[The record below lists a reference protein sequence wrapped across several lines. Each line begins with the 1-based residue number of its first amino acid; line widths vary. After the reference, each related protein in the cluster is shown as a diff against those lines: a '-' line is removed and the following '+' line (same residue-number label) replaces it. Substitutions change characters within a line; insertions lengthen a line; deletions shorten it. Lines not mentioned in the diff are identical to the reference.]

1 MIKRCI
7 DLVLACLGLLLVL
20 PLFPLIGLLI
30 KLDSRGPVLY
40 RCDRIGKD
48 GKLFQM
54 YKFRTMFETPLP
66 VGASVCPQD
75 DPRVT
80 PFGRLL
86 RRTKINELPQ
96 LLNIFKGEM
105 TFVGP
110 RPEAPDLAALYPEYA
125 RAIFTVTPGLV
136 GPNQIL
142 GRNEEEWYPPDV
154 DPQRYY
160 IEDILPKKLPLDLE
174 YVRHPSL
181 VKDVY
186 YLGLGLKE
194 TICKAISWKL
204 VLQNKSQLYLLGI
217 DALLSML
224 SFGLAHLV
232 RFGGIAHEMDLPTF
246 VGLLPVVVLIRLPC
260 FVYFGLY
267 RTLIRYLSSLDI
279 WNVLKAIITSS
290 VLCIVLTFLFAFYTF
305 PRSILLLDGVCL
317 FVLMTAVRLGLRLL
331 HARQGRVP
339 TAEEQKRRVLIFGA
353 GDAGALVFRCLRASH
368 EAYEVVGFLDDDPAK
383 RHKTLYGCKV
393 RGNRFNLAALVQL
406 YQVHEVLLALPS
418 APARE
423 IAAIIQACQNVGVPY
438 RFFPLLAEG
447 CEAQRA
453 ELFFKT
459 PDVPLTT
466 TTALSDILTGK
477 RVLIAGT
484 SGALGLELCRQIL
497 RFAPERLLVL
507 ERYEPSL
514 TALVSHLQ
522 QTFPTACI
530 TPILCPPAGNA
541 DLEEVFTQWGP
552 HVVFQNAM
560 RKYLPFFPFQSASI
574 VRANYLSTFALAQ
587 QAVRHGCTHFVLV
600 SSEEAQKPGNLI
612 ADSLRAVEI
621 GLRHFFAPA
630 PTHLVIVRL
639 CDVLENRSGIV
650 ARLEEQIV
658 HGEPVILPHRHAKH
672 ALLSKRAAAHF
683 TLEALG
689 LTESLAPRE
698 GIFVC
703 RQASTVS
710 LLDVAQRLAM
720 LHGYRLGTDIP
731 LYFLE
736 ESSATSSS
744 EDAYALGVST
754 RCVPTSNPS
763 ISLLQESPFISSQT
777 LTTAVQALL
786 NMQESDLAYDGWE
799 RPTRTLLAYATQASC
814 AA

>member
-1 MIKRCI
+1 MKRCL

-20 PLFPLIGLLI
+20 PFFPVIGLLI
-30 KLDSRGPVLY
+30 KLDSRGPILY

-48 GKLFQM
+48 GKLFKM

-66 VGASVCPQD
+66 TGPSVCPKD
-75 DPRVT
+75 DLRVT
-80 PFGRLL
+80 RFGYIL

-96 LLNIFKGEM
+96 LLNVLKGEM

-142 GRNEEEWYPPDV
+142 GRNEEEWYPPGV

-160 IEDILPKKLPLDLE
+160 IEEILPKKLPLDLE

-181 VKDVY
+181 VKDVQ
-186 YLGLGLKE
+186 YLVLGIKE
-194 TICKAISWKL
+194 TVCKAISWRL
-204 VLQNKSQLYLLGI
+204 VLQNKSQLYLLGT
-217 DALLSML
+217 DVMLSL
-224 SFGLAHLV
+224 ISFGLGYMLRFEGIVAAQELSPFLHLLTC
-232 RFGGIAHEMDLPTF
+232 M
-246 VGLLPVVVLIRLPC
+246 VLIRLPC

-267 RTLIRYLSSLDI
+267 RTLIRYISYMDI
-279 WNVLKAIITSS
+279 WNVLKA
-290 VLCIVLTFLFAFYTF
+290 VLTGSILFIGLTFLLNFRTF
-305 PRSILLLDGVCL
+305 PRSVLLIDGVCL
-317 FVLMTAVRLGLRLL
+317 FVFMTAVRLGLRLIRERRDRL
-331 HARQGRVP
+331 Q
-339 TAEEQKRRVLIFGA
+339 TAEQKRRVFIFGA
-353 GDAGALVFRCLRASH
+353 GNAGALVFRCLRASH
-368 EAYEVVGFLDDDPAK
+368 EAYEVIGFLDDDPAK

-393 RGNRFNLAALVQL
+393 LGNRFNLEALVQL
-406 YQVHEVLLALPS
+406 YQAHEVLLALPS
-418 APARE
+418 APARD
-423 IAAIIQACQNVGVPY
+423 IAAIIQACQNIGVPY
-438 RFFPLLAEG
+438 RFFPTLSEG
-447 CEAQRA
+447 GEAQRA
-453 ELFFKT
+453 ELLFKT

-466 TTALSDILTGK
+466 TSLPTILTEK

-497 RFAPERLLVL
+497 RFAPECLLVL

-514 TALVSHLQ
+514 TALVSQLQ
-522 QTFPTACI
+522 QTFPTARI
-530 TPILCPPAGNA
+530 TPILCPPAGNTN
-541 DLEEVFTQWGP
+541 LEEVFTQYRP

-560 RKYLPFFPFQSASI
+560 RKYLPFFDFQIASI
-574 VRANYLSTFALAQ
+574 LRANYLTTFALAQ
-587 QAVRHGCTHFVLV
+587 QAARSGCTHFVLV
-600 SSEEAQKPGNLI
+600 SSEEAHKRGNLI

-621 GLRHFFAPA
+621 GLRQFFAPA
-630 PTHLVIVRL
+630 PTRLVIVRL

-658 HGEPVILPHRHAKH
+658 NCEPVILPHRNAKH

-683 TLEALG
+683 TLDALG

-703 RQASTVS
+703 PQASAVS
-710 LLDVAQRLAM
+710 LLEVAHRLAM

-736 ESSATSSS
+736 EPSIASPS
-744 EDAYALGVST
+744 EEALASGAYIG
-754 RCVPTSNPS
+754 CVPTSNPS
-763 ISLLQESPFISSQT
+763 ISLLQESPFTSSQT
-777 LTTAVQALL
+777 INTAVQELL
-786 NMQESDLAYDGWE
+786 NIQESDLAYDGWE
-799 RPTRTLLAYATQASC
+799 RPTRTLLECAAQASY